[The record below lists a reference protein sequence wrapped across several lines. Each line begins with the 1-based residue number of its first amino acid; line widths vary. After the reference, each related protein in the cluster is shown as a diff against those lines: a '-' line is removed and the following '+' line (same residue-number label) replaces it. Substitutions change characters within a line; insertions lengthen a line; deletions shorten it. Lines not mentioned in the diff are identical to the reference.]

1 MRTFTVQLKT
11 NKALQ
16 ILYSLEEV
24 DLIKI
29 LDELKT
35 SSKTL
40 EKLSN
45 IKPKRKSKKESFLNA
60 AGMWEDKVISLDK
73 IREKAWPKR
82 K

>member
-11 NKALQ
+11 NKALE

-29 LDELKT
+29 LDELKP

-40 EKLSN
+40 QKLSK
-45 IKPKRKSKKESFLNA
+45 IKPKRKSKKESFFDV
-60 AGMWEDKVISLDK
+60 AGIWKDKEITIEE
-73 IREKAWPKR
+73 IRSKAWPKQ